1 MPVGAVNFA
10 SYVWQGDGTAN
21 IVINTTEI
29 GYTLQYQVVSAG
41 GGMPDSSSWTNIN
54 SGETITGLVYGDT
67 VYGRLWDG
75 TNESDYAN
83 ATIDDDIVPQEATI
97 QVETNTTT
105 DETLTATVTMKDN
118 ESGVDATGSKWIYNT
133 TSTNIG
139 TDEAS
144 YTNSFTTNPEE
155 ITLQATTAGTYY
167 LHVLTKDLAG
177 NKVEKI
183 SEAITVEEAT
193 AEEATAEDTL
203 KAGDYVTYP
212 SAQGD
217 IECRVL
223 YDSTSEYGVQLITS
237 ACVGNRVTLGD
248 ENDNFTNAMNS
259 YNNAISTLNSAAGAY
274 NNSDYSTAR
283 CVGSNPI
290 NPSTEAG
297 MHTTQFSSSY
307 SGQLKDTDTNY
318 ETDYNQ
324 MKALE
329 INNIA
334 DAYWLASR
342 IVDSYS
348 SASSFCVRCVFTSGD
363 VSNRYL
369 CFVRSSDRAD
379 AYDYSY
385 GLRPVFTLKSG
396 IKVTGGN
403 GESGTPYTLGL

>member
-1 MPVGAVNFA
+1 MNRKKKEQDKKSKKTEKGITLVALVITIVILIILATVTINVAF
-10 SYVWQGDGTAN
+10 GDGGLIQRAQQAKNLTEEATLKEQETLNEVMSEYAN
-21 IVINTTEI
+21 IMAEDPDIPDEPDPEPDTNTTE
-29 GYTLQYQVVSAG
+29 
-41 GGMPDSSSWTNIN
+41 
-54 SGETITGLVYGDT
+54 E
-67 VYGRLWDG
+67 
-75 TNESDYAN
+75 
-83 ATIDDDIVPQEATI
+83 
-97 QVETNTTT
+97 
-105 DETLTATVTMKDN
+105 
-118 ESGVDATGSKWIYNT
+118 
-133 TSTNIG
+133 
-139 TDEAS
+139 
-144 YTNSFTTNPEE
+144 PEPE
-155 ITLQATTAGTYY
+155 PEP
-167 LHVLTKDLAG
+167 
-177 NKVEKI
+177 EKP
-183 SEAITVEEAT
+183 
-193 AEEATAEDTL
+193 TAEDTL

-237 ACVGNRVTLGD
+237 ACVGSDITLGD

-307 SGQLKDTDTNY
+307 SGRLKDTDTNY

-324 MKALE
+324 MELLK
-329 INNIA
+329 INDIA
-334 DAYWLASR
+334 DEYWLASR
-342 IVDSYS
+342 YVGSNPSDSGFRVRYVS
-348 SASSFCVRCVFTSGD
+348 SSGGVLSSRLCRVASGG
-363 VSNRYL
+363 
-369 CFVRSSDRAD
+369 RAD
-379 AYDYSY
+379 AYRSSH